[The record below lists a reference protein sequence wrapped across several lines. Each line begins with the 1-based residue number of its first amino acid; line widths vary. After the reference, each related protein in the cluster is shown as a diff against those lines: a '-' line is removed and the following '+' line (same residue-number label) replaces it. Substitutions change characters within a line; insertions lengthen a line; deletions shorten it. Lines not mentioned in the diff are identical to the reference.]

1 MTKPKMASERGGRG
15 RLRGLY
21 AITPDIPDTPRLALL
36 ARECLEG
43 GAAALQYRAKGVAPA
58 LALVQAR
65 QLATLCRAHGAL
77 FIVNDSLEL
86 ALAVEADGV
95 HLGRDDE
102 PARHARM
109 ILPSGIIGVSCYDDP
124 RRAQA
129 AAADGADYVAIGSLF
144 ASSTKPGAVRAPLAA
159 IGEARASS
167 GLPVVAIG
175 GITHA
180 NAHEALA
187 AGADMVAVI
196 GAVFSAEDVRAAARA
211 FARLF
216 DPIPGHDHVRPQ
228 PRAL

>member
-1 MTKPKMASERGGRG
+1 MASERGGRA

-21 AITPDIPDTPRLALL
+21 AITPAMADIERLALL

-43 GAAALQYRAKGVAPA
+43 GAAALQYRAKDAAPS
-58 LALVQAR
+58 LALLQAR
-65 QLATLCRAHGAL
+65 RLAGLCRDHGAL
-77 FIVNDSLEL
+77 FIVNDSIEL

-95 HLGRDDE
+95 HLGREDGPPNE
-102 PARHARM
+102 ARIVFPRG
-109 ILPSGIIGVSCYDDP
+109 LIGVSCYDEP
-124 RRAQA
+124 RRAKEA
-129 AAADGADYVAIGSLF
+129 AAAGADYVAIGSVF

-159 IGEARASS
+159 IGEARAAS

-175 GITHA
+175 GITQA
-180 NAHEALA
+180 NAPEAIA

-196 GAVFSAEDVRAAARA
+196 AAVFSAPEVRAAARQ

-216 DPIPGHDHVRPQ
+216 DSNPGPDHVRPQ